1 MEKIKIPYKIYSIYR
16 KQGGIMPDINVNQIT
31 KTIILKDIIIIL
43 IILVL
48 SKILL
53 EAMSHFINKTF
64 SNKMDE
70 DGYRKVR
77 IETLSKNLYTVIR
90 FIVGFIIAMI
100 VMDMLGINTRSIIA
114 TAGIGGVAIAFGAQ
128 TLVKDIVT
136 GVIIIIDDTFR
147 VGDWIIAGGVEGTVE
162 TLGMRH
168 TKIRDYDG
176 SLHTIPNSQIT
187 NVQNLNSGP
196 IRFECNI
203 FLSYDVPY
211 EEALDIVS
219 SVSKRLKEEED
230 LSKYIVEDVSLFGI
244 MEIRESSYIAKTTA
258 VAVPG
263 YQWALARRERKL
275 IIDEIYHRD
284 LNPSIQVVAIANGKD
299 ANEKI

>member
-1 MEKIKIPYKIYSIYR
+1 MWRNWKIHYKIYNVA
-16 KQGGIMPDINVNQIT
+16 KKGGNMPDINLNQLA
-31 KTIILKDIIIIL
+31 KTNIIKDIILIL
-43 IILVL
+43 IIIVI

-53 EAMSHFINKTF
+53 NSLSHLMAKAFKNK
-64 SNKMDE
+64 KDV

-90 FIVGFIIAMI
+90 FIVGFIIVMI
-100 VMDMLGINTRSIIA
+100 ILDMLGINTRSIIA

-136 GVIIIIDDTFR
+136 GVIIILDDTFR
-147 VGDWIIAGGVEGTVE
+147 VGDWIVTAGVEGTVE

-196 IRFECNI
+196 IRFDCNI
-203 FLSYDVPY
+203 FFSYDVSY
-211 EEALDIVS
+211 EQAQDLVE
-219 SVSKRLKEEED
+219 SVSKKLKADQE
-230 LSKYIVEDVSLFGI
+230 LGKYIIQDVSIFGI
-244 MEIRESSYIAKTTA
+244 MEVRENSYLLRTTA

-263 YQWALARRERKL
+263 HQWALGRKERKL
-275 IIDEIYHRD
+275 IIDEISQRK
-284 LNPSIQVVAIANGKD
+284 LNPSIQVVALANGKEI
-299 ANEKI
+299 NEEV

>member
-1 MEKIKIPYKIYSIYR
+1 MWRNWKIHYKIYTEA
-16 KQGGIMPDINVNQIT
+16 KKGGNMPDINLNQLA
-31 KTIILKDIIIIL
+31 KTNIIKDIILIL
-43 IILVL
+43 IIVVI

-53 EAMSHFINKTF
+53 DSLSHLMTKAFK
-64 SNKMDE
+64 NKMDV

-90 FIVGFIIAMI
+90 FIVGFIIVMI
-100 VMDMLGINTRSIIA
+100 ILDMLGINTRSIIA

-136 GVIIIIDDTFR
+136 GVIIILDDTFR
-147 VGDWIIAGGVEGTVE
+147 VGDWIKTAGVEGTVE

-196 IRFECNI
+196 IKFECNI
-203 FLSYDVPY
+203 YLSYDVPF
-211 EEALDIVS
+211 EEALDIVD
-219 SVSKRLKEEED
+219 SVSRGLKEEKD
-230 LSKYIVEDVSLFGI
+230 VSRYIVEDVSLFGI
-244 MEIRESSYIAKTTA
+244 MEIRESSYVAKTTA

-263 YQWALARRERKL
+263 HQWELARRERKL

-284 LNPSIQVVAIANGKD
+284 LNPSIQVVALANGKEI
-299 ANEKI
+299 NEEV

>member
-1 MEKIKIPYKIYSIYR
+1 
-16 KQGGIMPDINVNQIT
+16 MPDVNINQIT
-31 KTIILKDIIIIL
+31 KANIFKDIIIIL

-53 EAMSHFINKTF
+53 EAMSHFINKAF

-90 FIVGFIIAMI
+90 FIVGFIIVMI

-196 IRFECNI
+196 IKFECNI
-203 FLSYDVPY
+203 YLSYDVPY
-211 EEALDIVS
+211 EEALDIVN
-219 SVSKRLKEEED
+219 SVSKKLKEEED
-230 LSKYIVEDVSLFGI
+230 LSEYIVEDVSLFGI
-244 MEIRESSYIAKTTA
+244 MEIRESSYVAKTTA

-263 YQWALARRERKL
+263 YQWVLARRERKL

>member
-1 MEKIKIPYKIYSIYR
+1 
-16 KQGGIMPDINVNQIT
+16 
-31 KTIILKDIIIIL
+31 
-43 IILVL
+43 
-48 SKILL
+48 
-53 EAMSHFINKTF
+53 
-64 SNKMDE
+64 MDE

-90 FIVGFIIAMI
+90 FIVGFIIVMI
-100 VMDMLGINTRSIIA
+100 ILDMIGINTRSIIA

-136 GVIIIIDDTFR
+136 GILIIVDDTFR

-176 SLHTIPNSQIT
+176 SLHTIPNSQIST
-187 NVQNLNSGP
+187 VQNLNSGP
-196 IRFECNI
+196 IKFDCDI
-203 FLSYDVPY
+203 YLSYDVGF
-211 EEALDIVS
+211 EEVVDIVN
-219 SVSKRLKEEED
+219 SVSKRLKEEKD
-230 LSKYIVEDVSLFGI
+230 LSKYIIEDVSLFGI
-244 MEIRESSYIAKTTA
+244 MEIRETSYLARTTA

-275 IIDEIYHRD
+275 IIDEIYKRG
-284 LNPSIQVVAIANGKD
+284 LSPSIQVVSVSDRKEV
-299 ANEKI
+299 NEEI

>member
-1 MEKIKIPYKIYSIYR
+1 
-16 KQGGIMPDINVNQIT
+16 MPDVNINQIT
-31 KTIILKDIIIIL
+31 KTNIFKDIIIIL

-53 EAMSHFINKTF
+53 EAMSHFINKAF
-64 SNKMDE
+64 SNKMNE

-90 FIVGFIIAMI
+90 FIVGFIIVMI

-196 IRFECNI
+196 IKFECDI
-203 FLSYDVPY
+203 YLSYDVPY
-211 EEALDIVS
+211 EEALDIVN
-219 SVSKRLKEEED
+219 SVSKKLKEEED
-230 LSKYIVEDVSLFGI
+230 LSEYIVEDVSLFGI
-244 MEIRESSYIAKTTA
+244 MEIRESSYVAKTTA

-263 YQWALARRERKL
+263 YQWALSRRERKL

>member
-1 MEKIKIPYKIYSIYR
+1 MWRNWKIHYKIYTEA
-16 KQGGIMPDINVNQIT
+16 KKGGNMPDINLNQLA
-31 KTIILKDIIIIL
+31 KTNIIKDIILIL
-43 IILVL
+43 IIIVI

-53 EAMSHFINKTF
+53 DSLSHLMSKTF
-64 SNKMDE
+64 KNKMDV

-90 FIVGFIIAMI
+90 FIVGFIIVMI
-100 VMDMLGINTRSIIA
+100 ILDMLGINTRSIIA

-136 GVIIIIDDTFR
+136 GVIIILDDTFR
-147 VGDWIIAGGVEGTVE
+147 VGDWIKTAGVEGTVE

-196 IRFECNI
+196 IKFECNI
-203 FLSYDVPY
+203 YLSYDVPF
-211 EEALDIVS
+211 EEALDIVD
-219 SVSKRLKEEED
+219 SVSRGLKEEKD
-230 LSKYIVEDVSLFGI
+230 VSRYIVEDVSLFGI
-244 MEIRESSYIAKTTA
+244 MEIRESSYVAKTTA

-263 YQWALARRERKL
+263 HQWELARRERKL

-284 LNPSIQVVAIANGKD
+284 LNPSIQVVALANGKEI
-299 ANEKI
+299 NEEV

>member
-1 MEKIKIPYKIYSIYR
+1 MWRNWKIHYKIYTEAN
-16 KQGGIMPDINVNQIT
+16 KGGNMPDINLNQLA
-31 KTIILKDIIIIL
+31 KTNIIKDIILIL
-43 IILVL
+43 IIVVI

-53 EAMSHFINKTF
+53 DSLSHLMSKAFK
-64 SNKMDE
+64 NKMDV

-90 FIVGFIIAMI
+90 FIVGFIIVMI
-100 VMDMLGINTRSIIA
+100 ILDMLGINTRLIIA

-136 GVIIIIDDTFR
+136 GVIIILDDTFR
-147 VGDWIIAGGVEGTVE
+147 VGDWIKTAGVEGTVE

-196 IRFECNI
+196 IKFECNI
-203 FLSYDVPY
+203 YLSYDVPF
-211 EEALDIVS
+211 EEALDIVD
-219 SVSKRLKEEED
+219 SVSRGLKEEKD
-230 LSKYIVEDVSLFGI
+230 VSRYIVEDVSLFGI
-244 MEIRESSYIAKTTA
+244 MEIRESSYVAKTTA

-263 YQWALARRERKL
+263 HQWELARRERKL

-284 LNPSIQVVAIANGKD
+284 LNPSIQVVALANGKEI
-299 ANEKI
+299 NEEV

>member
-1 MEKIKIPYKIYSIYR
+1 
-16 KQGGIMPDINVNQIT
+16 MPDVNINQIT
-31 KTIILKDIIIIL
+31 KANIFKDIIIIL

-53 EAMSHFINKTF
+53 EAMSHFINKAF

-90 FIVGFIIAMI
+90 FIVGFIIVMI

-136 GVIIIIDDTFR
+136 GVIIIVDDTFR

-168 TKIRDYDG
+168 AKIRDYDG

-196 IRFECNI
+196 IKFECNI

-211 EEALDIVS
+211 EEALDIVN

-230 LSKYIVEDVSLFGI
+230 LSEYIVEDVSLFGI
-244 MEIRESSYIAKTTA
+244 MEIRESSYVAKTTA

-263 YQWALARRERKL
+263 YQWALSRRERKL

>member
-1 MEKIKIPYKIYSIYR
+1 MWRNWKIHYKIYTEAN
-16 KQGGIMPDINVNQIT
+16 KGGNMPDINLNQLA
-31 KTIILKDIIIIL
+31 KTNIIKDIILIL
-43 IILVL
+43 IIIVI

-53 EAMSHFINKTF
+53 DSLSHLMTKAFK
-64 SNKMDE
+64 NKMDV

-77 IETLSKNLYTVIR
+77 IETLSKNLYTIIR
-90 FIVGFIIAMI
+90 FIVGFIIVMI
-100 VMDMLGINTRSIIA
+100 ILDMLGINTRSIIA

-136 GVIIIIDDTFR
+136 GVIIILDDTFR
-147 VGDWIIAGGVEGTVE
+147 VGDWIKTAGVEGTVE

-187 NVQNLNSGP
+187 NVQNLNSGS
-196 IRFECNI
+196 IKFECNI
-203 FLSYDVPY
+203 YLSYDVPF
-211 EEALDIVS
+211 EEALDIVD
-219 SVSKRLKEEED
+219 SVSRGLKEEKD
-230 LSKYIVEDVSLFGI
+230 VSRYIVEDVSLFGI
-244 MEIRESSYIAKTTA
+244 MEIRESSYVAKTTA

-263 YQWALARRERKL
+263 HQWELVRRERKL

-284 LNPSIQVVAIANGKD
+284 LNPSIQVVAIANGKEI
-299 ANEKI
+299 NEEV

>member
-1 MEKIKIPYKIYSIYR
+1 
-16 KQGGIMPDINVNQIT
+16 MPDINVNQLT
-31 KTIILKDIIIIL
+31 KTNILKDIIIIL

-53 EAMSHFINKTF
+53 EAMSHFISKAF
-64 SNKMDE
+64 SDKMDE

-90 FIVGFIIAMI
+90 FIVGFIIVMI
-100 VMDMLGINTRSIIA
+100 ILDMIGINTRSIIA

-136 GVIIIIDDTFR
+136 GIIIIVDDTFR

-176 SLHTIPNSQIT
+176 SLHTIPNSQIST
-187 NVQNLNSGP
+187 VQNLNSGP
-196 IRFECNI
+196 IKFDCDI
-203 FLSYDVPY
+203 YLSYEVKF
-211 EEALDIVS
+211 EEVLDIVD
-219 SVSKRLKEEED
+219 SVSKRLKEEKD
-230 LSKYIVEDVSLFGI
+230 LSKYIIEDVSLFGI
-244 MEIRESSYIAKTTA
+244 MGIKETSYLARTTA

-263 YQWALARRERKL
+263 HQWALARRERKL
-275 IIDEIYHRD
+275 IIDEIYKRG
-284 LNPSIQVVAIANGKD
+284 LSPSIQVVSLSNGKEV
-299 ANEKI
+299 NEEI

>member
-1 MEKIKIPYKIYSIYR
+1 
-16 KQGGIMPDINVNQIT
+16 MPDINLNQLA
-31 KTIILKDIIIIL
+31 KTNIIKDIILIL
-43 IILVL
+43 IIIVIG
-48 SKILL
+48 KILL
-53 EAMSHFINKTF
+53 DSLSHLMAKAFK
-64 SNKMDE
+64 NKMDV

-90 FIVGFIIAMI
+90 FIVGFIIVMI
-100 VMDMLGINTRSIIA
+100 ILDMLGINTRSIIA

-136 GVIIIIDDTFR
+136 GVIIILDDTFR
-147 VGDWIIAGGVEGTVE
+147 VGDWIKTAGVEGTVE

-196 IRFECNI
+196 IRFDCNI
-203 FLSYDVPY
+203 FLSYDVSY
-211 EEALDIVS
+211 EQAQDLVE
-219 SVSKRLKEEED
+219 SVSKKLKADQE
-230 LSKYIVEDVSLFGI
+230 LGKYLIQDVSIFGI
-244 MEIRESSYIAKTTA
+244 MEIRENSYLLRTTA

-263 YQWALARRERKL
+263 HQWVLVRKERKL
-275 IIDEIYHRD
+275 IIDEISKRK
-284 LNPSIQVVAIANGKD
+284 LNPSIQVVALANGKEI
-299 ANEKI
+299 NEEV

>member
-1 MEKIKIPYKIYSIYR
+1 
-16 KQGGIMPDINVNQIT
+16 MPDVNINQIT
-31 KTIILKDIIIIL
+31 KANIFKDIIIIL

-53 EAMSHFINKTF
+53 EAMSHFINKAF

-90 FIVGFIIAMI
+90 FIVGFIIVMI

-136 GVIIIIDDTFR
+136 GVIIIVDDTFR

-196 IRFECNI
+196 IKFECNI

-211 EEALDIVS
+211 EEALDIVN

-230 LSKYIVEDVSLFGI
+230 LSEYIVEDVSLFGI
-244 MEIRESSYIAKTTA
+244 MEIRESSYVAKTTA

-284 LNPSIQVVAIANGKD
+284 LNPSIQVVAITNGKD